1 MKKRIKAM
9 VLCIVMV
16 ISMLP
21 VTVFAAETDNLHHF
35 TKRND
40 YTSGTFDDVQN
51 DDWFYENVKSVY
63 ELGLMQGK
71 GGKQFDPESGVTIA
85 ETLTIAARLH
95 SIYFTGGDTFEV
107 SNPWY
112 QVYAD
117 YCAVNGIT
125 SVNSDTYSQAATRAE
140 FVMILVNALPAE
152 VFEEINKVAA
162 NAIPDVNIN
171 DNYGASVYKMYRAG
185 IMIGNDDIG
194 TFAPDSEIKRSE
206 VSAIIT
212 RMVNVSLRESIQLG
226 NEYTVTFDM
235 NGHGKQI
242 APQIV
247 IEGYTAEK
255 PAEPTN
261 ASYVFKGWYTQKS
274 GGQQFDFNTPITED
288 ITLYACWELNSD
300 WTGDPGWDDDY
311 IPTYTVTFDANG
323 SDVENLPEVQ
333 RVKAGECAVEPDE
346 PTKLIHDFGGW
357 YTDSSCT
364 NQFDFS
370 TPITADITLYAKWNI
385 SIYSKPLD
393 ENHVKTGTLEF
404 EGKEY
409 EGQYV
414 DNELIIVVDE
424 GVVRE
429 DVESLVSPYGG
440 MIVGQI
446 PNTGHYQI
454 EFDNEHYSVS
464 ELIKLSES
472 ISNSSLARHLDD
484 TYLNTVS
491 LYEINSFPYV
501 EGYENIAYSRPSV
514 FEGFTHHTSADF
526 PAYGGFDIRD
536 WYLDYTG
543 TYKAKELLKSVIHTS
558 TIGIIDTGFFE
569 THEDLDLNQI
579 MNYNPTYESRINDT
593 PSKYLT
599 YAHGTH
605 VAGIFGAKNNNGKG
619 ITGIN
624 DNVNIFAFNLLENG
638 YIVGDL
644 HEFYISGFGNLSAI
658 AYLIEQSKGKNIVIN
673 HSLGYATEYGK
684 DYQPERAKNDAA
696 NMTSLLNKY
705 SSYNY
710 LIVDAAGN
718 DGVDA
723 LYGSPYS
730 AITNPEIKNRIIVVS
745 GATAVYKTIED
756 GNDAYWYLD
765 ANELQNGLMEGA
777 VIPEKAVCFY
787 SQFNYGSR
795 VDILAPGVDI
805 ISTVPKTNDDGS
817 APYGY
822 MMMSGTSQAA
832 PIVTGVASLIWQ
844 ADPNLSAAEVKNLL
858 LETSATAISL
868 DQDINI
874 TTKFVNAESAVIEAL
889 GYDLRTKEITFR
901 FAEDPQI
908 GQDSANQITTQAVQW
923 ECLSYSG
930 ENPDYNINN
939 LGGMFFVQN
948 GDENTT
954 IDIVDG
960 FSFPYGTI
968 KLKFSA
974 SGYEDEIIEFTVD
987 GDTDEVIIFMT
998 PTDGD
1003 PSRPIE
1009 GGLLTGEFV
1018 YVNDDGQ
1025 EIPVAFGKCTLTD
1038 ITNSNRIYFAEVV
1051 DGKLSNASFTERPPV
1066 GTYCFLLEGGDKD
1079 ANGFYSYKLIDT
1091 VEVTSDLDMGKVYCD
1106 RVADVNCRV
1115 TDEGGNALN
1124 RVSMTIT
1131 QNGCEIVRI
1140 ASFYGGFTI
1149 PLQKGTY
1156 TLTLTCDGYLPVEK
1170 EFTVNGTTDLGVI
1183 KVSTATV
1190 MAKTM
1195 RIRFVDS
1202 KSGAALKIS
1211 DIFEDT
1217 SYIGIGHS
1225 GLSEGE
1231 EFIAGDFI
1239 DGGRGTNAFTVND
1252 DKELVF
1258 GDVPVIEEMGNY
1270 YLIFDSVEKGYLFPN
1285 TYTIPS
1291 LDLVENAAG
1300 EWTAEIELEKVA
1312 LIVGDVAV
1320 TSENALDILGDGTA
1334 RYDAGSGVLTLTNAN
1349 ITADYVVSTNM
1360 DQLTVE
1366 IPSGTTT
1373 TLTIAPVDYRGHAAA
1388 IEARGDLSI
1397 LGGGTL
1403 IIDGDK
1409 GVDAIC
1415 GGYQY
1420 SNDEEYELSISDVTV
1435 KMPSNNTTGI
1445 TANRGN
1451 LILRNATVLK
1461 TGEEDYG
1468 HLITGKSIDI
1478 IESKIEMISAGTK
1491 LIWSAGGDITIVDS
1505 VIKLDVDSTGNFYYS
1520 IFAEMGAISISGTST
1535 IEIISEETDTSMDY
1549 EFLAA
1554 TNGIQVEDG
1563 LLITGGDNVLCEI
1576 YQNSSLD
1583 SYSVRYKE
1591 EEGRYPTMISVAGSS
1606 W

>member
-1 MKKRIKAM
+1 MKKRILSM
-9 VLCIVMV
+9 LLCLVMV
-16 ISMLP
+16 FGLLP
-21 VTVFAAETDNLHHF
+21 GQAIAVGNLPFNDVKVT
-35 TKRND
+35 
-40 YTSGTFDDVQN
+40 S
-51 DDWFYENVKSVY
+51 WFYDEVKYVY
-63 ELGLMQGK
+63 ENGLMTGTSDTTFSPNGTTTRGMVVTILWRLDGEPDSTETRFADVAAGRYYTDAVMWASSNNIAGGHGDGNFGPNDPITREQLAVILYRYAHHK
-71 GGKQFDPESGVTIA
+71 GYDVSGEADLSAFTDRDTTSDYAVNAMAWANDTGLITGVTDTTLAPLGNATRAQVAAILMRFCEGVVKAIDGVDDEINEEPDIA
-85 ETLTIAARLH
+85 DEEDDSKGPDKPLSRPPH
-95 SIYFTGGDTFEV
+95 RPD
-107 SNPWY
+107 
-112 QVYAD
+112 D
-117 YCAVNGIT
+117 
-125 SVNSDTYSQAATRAE
+125 SDTY
-140 FVMILVNALPAE
+140 
-152 VFEEINKVAA
+152 
-162 NAIPDVNIN
+162 
-171 DNYGASVYKMYRAG
+171 
-185 IMIGNDDIG
+185 
-194 TFAPDSEIKRSE
+194 
-206 VSAIIT
+206 
-212 RMVNVSLRESIQLG
+212 
-226 NEYTVTFDM
+226 YT
-235 NGHGKQI
+235 I
-242 APQIV
+242 
-247 IEGYTAEK
+247 
-255 PAEPTN
+255 
-261 ASYVFKGWYTQKS
+261 
-274 GGQQFDFNTPITED
+274 
-288 ITLYACWELNSD
+288 
-300 WTGDPGWDDDY
+300 
-311 IPTYTVTFDANG
+311 TFDANG

-364 NQFDFS
+364 NPFDFS
-370 TPITADITLYAKWNI
+370 TPITSNITLYAKWNI
-385 SIYSKPLD
+385 TIYAKPID
-393 ENHVKTGTLEF
+393 ESHVKTGVLECDG
-404 EGKEY
+404 EEY
-409 EGQYV
+409 EGMYI
-414 DNELIIVVDE
+414 DNQLIVVSRE
-424 GVVRE
+424 GVGLEEIEALADLYGGHVVGQNSSVGMYQVEFAKTRTKEELEALAE
-429 DVESLVSPYGG
+429 DFLRGPVESAYLHRVYE
-440 MIVGQI
+440 MQNDAYY
-446 PNTGHYQI
+446 PNDLQDRYA
-454 EFDNEHYSVS
+454 EAPD
-464 ELIKLSES
+464 
-472 ISNSSLARHLDD
+472 A
-484 TYLNTVS
+484 
-491 LYEINSFPYV
+491 
-501 EGYENIAYSRPSV
+501 YENYEYCWNTFLWGHDACYVPEAWEVVLAETENPSIV
-514 FEGFTHHTSADF
+514 MGLIDDS
-526 PAYGGFDIRD
+526 FDAR
-536 WYLDYTG
+536 
-543 TYKAKELLKSVIHTS
+543 
-558 TIGIIDTGFFE
+558 
-569 THEDLDLNQI
+569 HEDLNFFRCFMHKDQ
-579 MNYNPTYESRINDT
+579 YNPFEVAASN
-593 PSKYLT
+593 P
-599 YAHGTH
+599 AAAEHGTH
-605 VAGIFGAKNNNGKG
+605 VAGIMGAVTNNGRGISGVALNASLIGVSVRDRDGDEGCLMGAMSWNNDISLLIENGAK
-619 ITGIN
+619 
-624 DNVNIFAFNLLENG
+624 
-638 YIVGDL
+638 
-644 HEFYISGFGNLSAI
+644 
-658 AYLIEQSKGKNIVIN
+658 VIN
-673 HSLGYATEYGK
+673 ISLGMEQKTAIDKASAWLKAKASALDLKLTLDHHYNQGK
-684 DYQPERAKNDAA
+684 DF
-696 NMTSLLNKY
+696 
-705 SSYNY
+705 
-710 LIVDAAGN
+710 LIVTSAGN
-718 DGVDA
+718 DGEYNGD
-723 LYGSPYS
+723 
-730 AITNPEIKNRIIVVS
+730 TNYNNAFCNISEEYLKDRIIVVGNAARLGS
-745 GATAVYKTIED
+745 EYVRSESSSYLGGRVDVMAPGTGIGGGIYSTLPNNRYGGTKLNGELLIGTSMAAPFVAGLAGLIWEANPNLTPERVKEIIVSTANIDVAD
-756 GNDAYWYLD
+756 SD
-765 ANELQNGLMEGA
+765 ANM
-777 VIPEKAVCFY
+777 
-787 SQFNYGSR
+787 
-795 VDILAPGVDI
+795 
-805 ISTVPKTNDDGS
+805 
-817 APYGY
+817 
-822 MMMSGTSQAA
+822 
-832 PIVTGVASLIWQ
+832 
-844 ADPNLSAAEVKNLL
+844 
-858 LETSATAISL
+858 
-868 DQDINI
+868 
-874 TTKFVNAESAVIEAL
+874 VNAEAAVIEAL
-889 GYDLRTKEITFR
+889 GYDPRTKDITFS
-901 FAEDPQI
+901 FVDTST
-908 GQDSANQITTQAVQW
+908 DSAIKARLVSW
-923 ECLSYSG
+923 KGVEYSPKY
-930 ENPDYNINN
+930 EFHPELDLNDLKLTYWV
-939 LGGMFFVQN
+939 MN
-948 GDENTT
+948 GDENST
-954 IDIVDG
+954 ISTVPYTV
-960 FSFPYGTI
+960 PYGEF
-968 KLKFSA
+968 KFEFEA
-974 SGYEDEIIEFTVD
+974 PGYQKTTVAFSVD
-987 GDTDEVIIFMT
+987 NDTDVITINMT
-998 PTDGD
+998 P
-1003 PSRPIE
+1003 E
-1009 GGLLTGEFV
+1009 GMVIPPVEPGFNITGTFV
-1018 YVNDDGQ
+1018 YWNDANK
-1025 EIPVAFGKCTLTD
+1025 EIPVSFAKCMLTD
-1038 ITNSNRIYFAEVV
+1038 VTNSNIIYFAEVA
-1051 DGKLSNASFTERPPV
+1051 DGKLSNESFSTKPPA
-1066 GTYCFLLEGGDKD
+1066 GTYLFELEGGDKD

-1091 VEVTSDLDMGKVYCD
+1091 VAVTSDLDMGKVYCD

-1115 TDEGGNALN
+1115 TDEDGNALN

-1420 SNDEEYELSISDVTV
+1420 SDDEEYELSISDVTV

-1478 IESKIEMISAGTK
+1478 IESKIEVISAGTK

-1505 VIKLDVDSTGNFYYS
+1505 VIKLDVDSTRNVYYS
-1520 IFAEMGAISISGTST
+1520 IFAEMGAILISGTSA
-1535 IEIISEETDTSMDY
+1535 IEIISEETDTSTDY

>member
-125 SVNSDTYSQAATRAE
+125 SVNSDTYSQTATRAE

-212 RMVNVSLRESIQLG
+212 RMVDVSLRESIQLG

-484 TYLNTVS
+484 IYLNTVT

-745 GATAVYKTIED
+745 GATAVYKTIKD

-765 ANELQNGLMEGA
+765 ANELQSGLMEGA

-874 TTKFVNAESAVIEAL
+874 TTKFVNAESAVAKAL
-889 GYDLRTKEITFR
+889 GYDYITNEMTFT
-901 FAEDPQI
+901 FHDTMGNTEYI
-908 GQDSANQITTQAVQW
+908 SADYIKW
-923 ECLSYSG
+923 ECMSYIG
-930 ENPDYNINN
+930 NNPAYTPNN
-939 LGGMFFVQN
+939 LGGGFIIMNPDDNSTISSVNVTLPQGIFKMVFSAPGYTDTTVEFEV
-948 GDENTT
+948 GANTKNISVYMT
-954 IDIVDG
+954 PEGMVIPPVGSGYTVSGRLVSASDG
-960 FSFPYGTI
+960 LPI
-968 KLKFSA
+968 ANMNVKLK
-974 SGYEDEIIEFTVD
+974 
-987 GDTDEVIIFMT
+987 
-998 PTDGD
+998 
-1003 PSRPIE
+1003 
-1009 GGLLTGEFV
+1009 
-1018 YVNDDGQ
+1018 
-1025 EIPVAFGKCTLTD
+1025 
-1038 ITNSNRIYFAEVV
+1038 TNSNIHIDNINSYSTTTDSNGYFSFQDVEAQTDYILRSG
-1051 DGKLSNASFTERPPV
+1051 DGVNYQYYQIDSLS
-1066 GTYCFLLEGGDKD
+1066 
-1079 ANGFYSYKLIDT
+1079 
-1091 VEVTSDLDMGKVYCD
+1091 VTQD
-1106 RVADVNCRV
+1106 
-1115 TDEGGNALN
+1115 
-1124 RVSMTIT
+1124 
-1131 QNGCEIVRI
+1131 
-1140 ASFYGGFTI
+1140 
-1149 PLQKGTY
+1149 
-1156 TLTLTCDGYLPVEK
+1156 
-1170 EFTVNGTTDLGVI
+1170 TDLGTI
-1183 KVSTATV
+1183 ELTPTNASS
-1190 MAKTM
+1190 KTM
-1195 RIRFVDS
+1195 RICFVDAD
-1202 KSGAALKIS
+1202 SGEILKIS

-1217 SYIGIGHS
+1217 SYIGIGNS

-1231 EFIAGDFI
+1231 QFISGDFI
-1239 DGGRGTNAFTVND
+1239 DGSKGNHAFTVSD
-1252 DKELVF
+1252 DRELVF
-1258 GDVPVIEEMGNY
+1258 TNIPVFGDDVWGNY
-1270 YLIFDSVEKGYLFPN
+1270 YVIFDSVEKGYLFPN

-1478 IESKIEMISAGTK
+1478 IESKIEVISAGTK

>member
-1 MKKRIKAM
+1 MKKRIIALILCVIM
-9 VLCIVMV
+9 VTG
-16 ISMLP
+16 MLP

-40 YTSGTFDDVQN
+40 YTSGTFDDVQK
-51 DDWFYENVKSVY
+51 DDWFYKNVKSVY

-71 GGKQFDPESGVTIA
+71 GGKQFDPESSVTIA

-95 SIYFTGGDTFEV
+95 SIYYTGSDAFTA

-112 QVYAD
+112 QVYVD
-117 YCAVNGIT
+117 YCAANGIA
-125 SVNSDTYSQAATRAE
+125 SVDSGAYSQPASRAE
-140 FVMILVNALPAE
+140 FVMILANALPAE
-152 VFEEINKVAA
+152 VFGEVNQVAD
-162 NAIPDVNIN
+162 NAIPDVHIK
-171 DNYGASVYKMYRAG
+171 DSYGAAVYKMYRAG
-185 IMIGNDDIG
+185 IMIGNDGIG

-206 VSAIIT
+206 VAAIVT
-212 RMVNVSLRESIQLG
+212 RMVDASLRESIQLG
-226 NEYTVTFDM
+226 KEYIVTFDM

-242 APQIV
+242 TQQIV
-247 IEGYTAEK
+247 VEGYTAEK
-255 PAEPTN
+255 PADPTN
-261 ASYVFKGWYTQKS
+261 ASYAFKGWYTQKS

-288 ITLYACWELNSD
+288 ITLYARWELNSD

-370 TPITADITLYAKWNI
+370 APITSNITLYAKWNI
-385 SIYSKPLD
+385 TIYAKPID
-393 ENHVKTGTLEF
+393 ESHVKTGVL
-404 EGKEY
+404 EY
-409 EGQYV
+409 EGEEYEGKYI
-414 DNELIIVVDE
+414 DNELIVVVDE
-424 GVVRE
+424 GIDRTY
-429 DVESLVSPYGG
+429 VEQLVGPYGG
-440 MIVGQI
+440 TLAGQI
-446 PNTGHYQI
+446 PTIGYYQI
-454 EFDNEHYSVS
+454 EFDNSMNVD
-464 ELIKLSES
+464 ELSA
-472 ISNSSLARHLDD
+472 LAATLLQDSRVEDA
-484 TYLNTVS
+484 Y
-491 LYEINSFPYV
+491 INSVNNYASDSSV
-501 EGYENIAYSRPSV
+501 NGYIPNDEYWNFATNNNEWKYIWGWVRGKIPQAWSILKQQNLYRNISLQKV
-514 FEGFTHHTSADF
+514 
-526 PAYGGFDIRD
+526 
-536 WYLDYTG
+536 
-543 TYKAKELLKSVIHTS
+543 
-558 TIGIIDTGFFE
+558 GIIDTLF
-569 THEDLDLNQI
+569 TQHEDLHYTEAYYYAGKDYDGISIWDDPELPDWI
-579 MNYNPTYESRINDT
+579 TNDDVWEHF
-593 PSKYLT
+593 
-599 YAHGTH
+599 AHGTH
-605 VAGIFGAKNNNGKG
+605 VAGIIAAQPNNNHG
-619 ITGIN
+619 IAGVAGGCKLYAVATHSTGIVSN
-624 DNVNIFAFNLLENG
+624 ASILYDRSLF
-638 YIVGDL
+638 GDQCAL
-644 HEFYISGFGNLSAI
+644 GI
-658 AYLIEQSKGKNIVIN
+658 LIENDVKTINYSMGFEVEEGASDYPRNIKKSAENAAKKITD
-673 HSLGYATEYGK
+673 LLKKYIEK
-684 DYQPERAKNDAA
+684 DKEFIIV
-696 NMTSLLNKY
+696 TS
-705 SSYNY
+705 
-710 LIVDAAGN
+710 AGN
-718 DGVDA
+718 DGLNA
-723 LYGSPYS
+723 FWNNGFT
-730 AITNPEIKNRIIVVS
+730 AITDHEVRDRVIVVGS
-745 GATAVYKTIED
+745 VRLTGIESD
-756 GNDAYWYLD
+756 QIDNYLNKIEEHNYGDAIDAYSPGHLIWSTT
-765 ANELQNGLMEGA
+765 
-777 VIPEKAVCFY
+777 PESSNFAE
-787 SQFNYGSR
+787 S
-795 VDILAPGVDI
+795 
-805 ISTVPKTNDDGS
+805 
-817 APYGY
+817 GY
-822 MMMSGTSQAA
+822 AEMSGTSQAA
-832 PIVTGVASLIWQ
+832 PFVSGIAALIW
-844 ADPNLSAAEVKNLL
+844 AVDPNIDAERVKEIIIDTADIQLENL
-858 LETSATAISL
+858 TGRYM
-868 DQDINI
+868 
-874 TTKFVNAESAVIEAL
+874 VNAEEAVIEAL
-889 GYDLRTKEITFR
+889 GYDPRTKEITFR

-1115 TDEGGNALN
+1115 TDEDGNALN

-1320 TSENALDILGDGTA
+1320 TSENALDILGDDTA

-1420 SNDEEYELSISDVTV
+1420 SDDEEYELSISDVTV

-1478 IESKIEMISAGTK
+1478 IESKIEVISAGTK

>member
-1 MKKRIKAM
+1 MKKRIIALILCVIM
-9 VLCIVMV
+9 VTG
-16 ISMLP
+16 MLP

-40 YTSGTFDDVQN
+40 YTSGTFDDVQK
-51 DDWFYENVKSVY
+51 DDWFYKNVKSVY

-71 GGKQFDPESGVTIA
+71 GGKQFDPESSVTIA

-95 SIYFTGGDTFEV
+95 SIYYTGSDAFTA

-112 QVYAD
+112 QVYVD
-117 YCAVNGIT
+117 YCAANGIA
-125 SVNSDTYSQAATRAE
+125 SVDSGAYSQPASRAE
-140 FVMILVNALPAE
+140 FVMILANALPAE
-152 VFEEINKVAA
+152 VFGEVNQVAD
-162 NAIPDVNIN
+162 NAIPDVHIK
-171 DNYGASVYKMYRAG
+171 DSYGAAVYKMYRAG
-185 IMIGNDDIG
+185 IMIGNDGIG

-206 VSAIIT
+206 VAAIVT
-212 RMVNVSLRESIQLG
+212 RMVDASLRESIQLG
-226 NEYTVTFDM
+226 KEYIVTFNM
-235 NGHGKQI
+235 NGHGKQVD
-242 APQIV
+242 PQAV
-247 IEGYTAEK
+247 VEGYTAEK
-255 PAEPTN
+255 PADPTN
-261 ASYVFKGWYTQKS
+261 ASYAFKGWYTQKS

-288 ITLYACWELNSD
+288 ITLYARWELNSG

-364 NQFDFS
+364 NPFDFS
-370 TPITADITLYAKWNI
+370 TPITSNITLYAKWNI
-385 SIYSKPLD
+385 TIYAKPID
-393 ENHVKTGTLEF
+393 ESHVKTGVLECDG
-404 EGKEY
+404 EEY
-409 EGQYV
+409 EGMYI
-414 DNELIIVVDE
+414 DNQLIVVSRE
-424 GVVRE
+424 GVGLEEIEALADLYGGHVVGQNSSVGMYQVEFAKTRTKEELEALAE
-429 DVESLVSPYGG
+429 DFLRGPVESAYLHRVYE
-440 MIVGQI
+440 MQNDAYY
-446 PNTGHYQI
+446 PNDLQDRYA
-454 EFDNEHYSVS
+454 EAPD
-464 ELIKLSES
+464 
-472 ISNSSLARHLDD
+472 A
-484 TYLNTVS
+484 
-491 LYEINSFPYV
+491 
-501 EGYENIAYSRPSV
+501 YENYEYCWNTFLWGHDACYVPEAWEVVLAETENPSV
-514 FEGFTHHTSADF
+514 VMGLIDDS
-526 PAYGGFDIRD
+526 FDAR
-536 WYLDYTG
+536 
-543 TYKAKELLKSVIHTS
+543 
-558 TIGIIDTGFFE
+558 
-569 THEDLDLNQI
+569 HEDLNFFRCFMHKDQ
-579 MNYNPTYESRINDT
+579 YNPFEVAASN
-593 PSKYLT
+593 P
-599 YAHGTH
+599 AAAEHGTH
-605 VAGIFGAKNNNGKG
+605 VAGIMGAVTNNGRGISGVALNASLIGVSVRDRDGNEGCLMGAMSWNNDISLLIENGAK
-619 ITGIN
+619 
-624 DNVNIFAFNLLENG
+624 
-638 YIVGDL
+638 
-644 HEFYISGFGNLSAI
+644 
-658 AYLIEQSKGKNIVIN
+658 VIN
-673 HSLGYATEYGK
+673 ISLGMKQTAINNVSVWLKAKALALDLKLTLDHHYKQGK
-684 DYQPERAKNDAA
+684 DF
-696 NMTSLLNKY
+696 
-705 SSYNY
+705 
-710 LIVDAAGN
+710 LIVTSAGN
-718 DGVDA
+718 DGQYNGD
-723 LYGSPYS
+723 
-730 AITNPEIKNRIIVVS
+730 TNYNNAFCNISEEYLKDRIIVVGNAARLGS
-745 GATAVYKTIED
+745 EYVRSESSSYLGGRVDVMAPGTGIGGGIYSTLPNNRYGGTKLNGELLIGTSMAAPFVAGLAGLIWEANPNLTPERVKEIIVSTANIDVAD
-756 GNDAYWYLD
+756 SD
-765 ANELQNGLMEGA
+765 ANM
-777 VIPEKAVCFY
+777 
-787 SQFNYGSR
+787 
-795 VDILAPGVDI
+795 
-805 ISTVPKTNDDGS
+805 
-817 APYGY
+817 
-822 MMMSGTSQAA
+822 
-832 PIVTGVASLIWQ
+832 
-844 ADPNLSAAEVKNLL
+844 
-858 LETSATAISL
+858 
-868 DQDINI
+868 
-874 TTKFVNAESAVIEAL
+874 VNAEAAVIEAL
-889 GYDLRTKEITFR
+889 GYDPRTKDITFS
-901 FAEDPQI
+901 FVDTST
-908 GQDSANQITTQAVQW
+908 DSAIKARLVSW
-923 ECLSYSG
+923 KGVEYSPKY
-930 ENPDYNINN
+930 EFHPELDLNDLKLTYWV
-939 LGGMFFVQN
+939 MN
-948 GDENTT
+948 GDENST
-954 IDIVDG
+954 ISTVPYTV
-960 FSFPYGTI
+960 PYGEF
-968 KLKFSA
+968 KFEFEA
-974 SGYEDEIIEFTVD
+974 PGYQKTTVAFSVD
-987 GDTDEVIIFMT
+987 NDTDVITINMT
-998 PTDGD
+998 P
-1003 PSRPIE
+1003 E
-1009 GGLLTGEFV
+1009 GMVIPPVEPGFNITGTFV
-1018 YVNDDGQ
+1018 YWNDANK
-1025 EIPVAFGKCTLTD
+1025 EIPVSFAKCMLTD
-1038 ITNSNRIYFAEVV
+1038 VTNSNIIYFAEVA
-1051 DGKLSNASFTERPPV
+1051 DGKLSNESFSTKPPA
-1066 GTYCFLLEGGDKD
+1066 GTYLFELEGGDKD

-1091 VEVTSDLDMGKVYCD
+1091 VAVTSDLDMGKVYCD
-1106 RVADVNCRV
+1106 RVADVNCWV
-1115 TDEGGNALN
+1115 TDEDGNALN

-1156 TLTLTCDGYLPVEK
+1156 MLTLTCDGYLPVEK

-1183 KVSTATV
+1183 KMSTATV
-1190 MAKTM
+1190 MTKTM
-1195 RIRFVDS
+1195 HIRFVDS

-1505 VIKLDVDSTGNFYYS
+1505 VIKLDVDSTRNVYYS
-1520 IFAEMGAISISGTST
+1520 IFAEMGAISISGTSA
-1535 IEIISEETDTSMDY
+1535 IEIISEETDTSTDY
-1549 EFLAA
+1549 EFLTA

-1563 LLITGGDNVLCEI
+1563 LLITGSDNVLCEI

-1591 EEGRYPTMISVAGSS
+1591 EEERYPTMISVARSS